1 LGLAL
6 ALLLTSYTPTQ
17 LSYLKPGHMK
27 KILICAAIL
36 FAAAF
41 LNSTSAQT
49 RVKSNISIQPKWA
62 PKGNDYV
69 AYYYL
74 PDIDTYYYV
83 PRKQFIYQTGNYW
96 TFSSSL
102 PAASKNF
109 DLYSANKVVINEA
122 GAYRFNAQHKAKYGS
137 NNAKAETASA
147 KEKLGG

>member
-1 LGLAL
+1 LGVVL

-27 KILICAAIL
+27 KILFCAAIL

-41 LNSTSAQT
+41 FNATSAQS
-49 RVKSNISIQPKWA
+49 RVKSNVSIQPKWA

-69 AYYYL
+69 SYYYL

-102 PAASKNF
+102 PEAKRNF
-109 DLYSANKVVINEA
+109 NLYSANKVVLNEA
-122 GAYRFNAQHKAKYGS
+122 GAYRYNAEHKAKYGS
-137 NNAKAETASA
+137 NNANATTVNA